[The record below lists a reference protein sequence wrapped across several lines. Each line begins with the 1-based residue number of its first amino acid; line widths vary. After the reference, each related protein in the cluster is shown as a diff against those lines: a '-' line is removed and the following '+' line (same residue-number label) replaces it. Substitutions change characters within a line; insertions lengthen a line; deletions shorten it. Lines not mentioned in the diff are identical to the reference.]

1 KYYRLKAFKIGN
13 VYGILPYNY
22 YHTNVAVALADAY
35 YMGKVLYPDRFGDV
49 DPELKADEIFMAFLG
64 KPLYRQYKEAYGG
77 FVNLS
82 DIFQR

>member
-1 KYYRLKAFKIGN
+1 M
-13 VYGILPYNY
+13 
-22 YHTNVAVALADAY
+22 ADAY